1 MHGTLSTLTWLDIG
15 NLILYTDN
23 FKDHAGLGPFVI
35 QVNQPT
41 YMDAVHLPDEIKE
54 LGAKRIAD
62 AIKQVRINKQP
73 DWDNLNNI
81 ESLVKHV
88 MNTPRNQYQWQDFI
102 NETNK
107 LDRVRGENI
116 LEVIPEYEPYWNA
129 ST

>member
-1 MHGTLSTLTWLDIG
+1 
-15 NLILYTDN
+15 
-23 FKDHAGLGPFVI
+23 LGPFVI

-62 AIKQVRINKQP
+62 AIKQVRTNKQP

>member
-1 MHGTLSTLTWLDIG
+1 
-15 NLILYTDN
+15 
-23 FKDHAGLGPFVI
+23 
-35 QVNQPT
+35 
-41 YMDAVHLPDEIKE
+41 
-54 LGAKRIAD
+54 
-62 AIKQVRINKQP
+62 
-73 DWDNLNNI
+73 
-81 ESLVKHV
+81 